1 MSGIDDVTEQRHYE
15 RVHDPIRVHAFTDG
29 VCAIIITLLV
39 IEIHAP
45 TLGRGETLRHALE
58 ELKPSLAAFAIS
70 FVVVAIAWVGHR
82 DLFALIQRTDRGL
95 VWLNILYLFP
105 LCLVPFGASL
115 LATYWED
122 STALVLYGFLL
133 VAVALTR
140 LSIWLYATNRPHVLA
155 GQIDA
160 QARVVG
166 ILAAL
171 IPGAAYGVG
180 IVLASISPTASLLI
194 YAGVPLMYFAIITV
208 ARHTA
213 AHGAA
218 ESDFT

>member
-1 MSGIDDVTEQRHYE
+1 M
-15 RVHDPIRVHAFTDG
+15 
-29 VCAIIITLLV
+29 
-39 IEIHAP
+39 
-45 TLGRGETLRHALE
+45 
-58 ELKPSLAAFAIS
+58 
-70 FVVVAIAWVGHR
+70 
-82 DLFALIQRTDRGL
+82 
-95 VWLNILYLFP
+95 
-105 LCLVPFGASL
+105 PFGASL